1 MEGNVF
7 SEGFR
12 YLHKVC
18 VVLPWCGDDALGG
31 GESLT
36 VSNFAAGTKV
46 SVMFHGNRLEA
57 MS

>member
-1 MEGNVF
+1 MFFLKGI
-7 SEGFR
+7 R

-36 VSNFAAGTKV
+36 VSSFAAGTKV
-46 SVMFHGNRLEA
+46 SVMFRGNRLEA
-57 MS
+57 VS